1 MCVYRVWWLRG
12 GWGKQTTLSSPLHP
26 SSNKPLQLKPMGRT
40 PFFFFFLHSATVSL
54 FFLPQPVALV
64 IFYSLLLINLFYFFK
79 QDQQPQSARLGFG
92 RQRVS

>member
-1 MCVYRVWWLRG
+1 MCIQSVLAAG
-12 GWGKQTTLSSPLHP
+12 GLGEADDPVITSTPLVKQAIAVKANGTHTLFL
-26 SSNKPLQLKPMGRT
+26 
-40 PFFFFFLHSATVSL
+40 FFLHSATVSL

-64 IFYSLLLINLFYFFK
+64 IFYSLLLVYLFYFFK